1 MCGRFNLFPHKTV
14 LENVMLAPV
23 HVKRWKK
30 EGQKLLQKNGSEKS
44 DLRTRLSLWRME
56 EFLRKESRRRF
67 FPIRRR
73 QRQDSSCRAFCSRVM
88 NKFVMRQSLLLLL
101 TATIWGVAFVAQSVG
116 MDYIGPF
123 TFNVVRNVI
132 GGLVLIP
139 CIAVFHRTGAKE
151 EDAGKTPGSRKNL
164 LLGGICCGVMLFVAG
179 NLQQIGIQYTTVG
192 KAGFIT
198 AMYIVLVPIL
208 SIFLGKKA
216 GIKIWAAVALAV
228 AGLYILCMTDGSFSL
243 QKGDLFVLLSAFTF
257 SAHILVIDYFA
268 PLADGV
274 KMSCIQFF
282 VCALLSAVCMWL
294 FEKPDMGA
302 VLQAWVPVLYAGVFS
317 CGVAYTLQIVGQRG
331 MNPTV
336 ASLILSLES
345 VISLIAGWVILGQ
358 ALSVRELSG
367 CVLMFAAII
376 LAQLPERK
384 RGA

>member
-1 MCGRFNLFPHKTV
+1 
-14 LENVMLAPV
+14 
-23 HVKRWKK
+23 
-30 EGQKLLQKNGSEKS
+30 
-44 DLRTRLSLWRME
+44 
-56 EFLRKESRRRF
+56 
-67 FPIRRR
+67 
-73 QRQDSSCRAFCSRVM
+73 M

-243 QKGDLFVLLSAFTF
+243 QKGDLFVLLSAFAF

-268 PLADGV
+268 PL
-274 KMSCIQFF
+274 
-282 VCALLSAVCMWL
+282 

-302 VLQAWVPVLYAGVFS
+302 VLQAWIPVLYAGVFS

>member
-1 MCGRFNLFPHKTV
+1 
-14 LENVMLAPV
+14 
-23 HVKRWKK
+23 
-30 EGQKLLQKNGSEKS
+30 
-44 DLRTRLSLWRME
+44 
-56 EFLRKESRRRF
+56 
-67 FPIRRR
+67 
-73 QRQDSSCRAFCSRVM
+73 M

-243 QKGDLFVLLSAFTF
+243 QKGDLFVLLSAFAF
-257 SAHILVIDYFA
+257 SAHILVIDHFA

-294 FEKPDMGA
+294 FEKPDMETFYGLKLAYEAGRTGGSLPTVLNAANERA
-302 VLQAWVPVLYAGVFS
+302 VAMFLDRKIKY
-317 CGVAYTLQIVGQRG
+317 LQIPEIIQAC
-331 MNPTV
+331 MEAHKNIPSPTV
-336 ASLILSLES
+336 EEILKTE
-345 VISLIAGWVILGQ
+345 Q
-358 ALSVRELSG
+358 ATYEFIKNRW
-367 CVLMFAAII
+367 
-376 LAQLPERK
+376 
-384 RGA
+384 

>member
-1 MCGRFNLFPHKTV
+1 
-14 LENVMLAPV
+14 
-23 HVKRWKK
+23 
-30 EGQKLLQKNGSEKS
+30 
-44 DLRTRLSLWRME
+44 
-56 EFLRKESRRRF
+56 
-67 FPIRRR
+67 
-73 QRQDSSCRAFCSRVM
+73 M

-139 CIAVFHRTGAKE
+139 CIAVFHRTGAKG

-216 GIKIWAAVALAV
+216 GIK
-228 AGLYILCMTDGSFSL
+228 TDGSFSL
-243 QKGDLFVLLSAFTF
+243 QKGDLFVLLSAFAF
-257 SAHILVIDYFA
+257 SAHILVIDHFA

-302 VLQAWVPVLYAGVFS
+302 VLQAWIPVLYAGVFS

-384 RGA
+384 CGA

>member
-1 MCGRFNLFPHKTV
+1 
-14 LENVMLAPV
+14 
-23 HVKRWKK
+23 
-30 EGQKLLQKNGSEKS
+30 
-44 DLRTRLSLWRME
+44 
-56 EFLRKESRRRF
+56 
-67 FPIRRR
+67 
-73 QRQDSSCRAFCSRVM
+73 M

-208 SIFLGKKA
+208 SIFRKKA

-228 AGLYILCMTDGSFSL
+228 AGLYILCMTDGSFSCRREICSFCCRRL
-243 QKGDLFVLLSAFTF
+243 HF
-257 SAHILVIDYFA
+257 SAHILVIDHFA

-274 KMSCIQFF
+274 KMSCIQFL
-282 VCALLSAVCMWL
+282 CALLSAVCMWL

-302 VLQAWVPVLYAGVFS
+302 VLQAWIPVLYAGVFP
-317 CGVAYTLQIVGQRG
+317 VAWRTHSRLSDS
-331 MNPTV
+331 V
-336 ASLILSLES
+336 A
-345 VISLIAGWVILGQ
+345 
-358 ALSVRELSG
+358 
-367 CVLMFAAII
+367 
-376 LAQLPERK
+376 
-384 RGA
+384 